1 MYLHSWPYE
10 FVSGIKVQ
18 LMSDIVRQ
26 WAIQQPA
33 ALTYEHLGVQLC
45 SMMKK
50 FMCFMTLMNLWV
62 EIQLWKLSGYTRSH
76 TLQSICYVHE
86 SLPHTPLSTHTP
98 FTHFAGHLLCSW
110 ESSPHSTICT
120 YTIHTPCRGSAC
132 WWNFSHCNE
141 SLSTIHEWSWLLPLG
156 RGRLFV
162 LHKTHPDPILIR
174 SSVFRMPGAPL
185 STINLQLPC
194 LLLQKHV
201 MITSTITCRQAIS
214 FQVEHAQTGCFWG
227 VHI

>member
-1 MYLHSWPYE
+1 MTLRICEWYKGSTHIWHSEAVSHSATCSTNLRASRGAVMLDDEEIHVLHDTYE
-10 FVSGIKVQ
+10 SVSGNSAMETFR
-18 LMSDIVRQ
+18 L
-26 WAIQQPA
+26 
-33 ALTYEHLGVQLC
+33 H
-45 SMMKK
+45 
-50 FMCFMTLMNLWV
+50 
-62 EIQLWKLSGYTRSH
+62 
-76 TLQSICYVHE
+76 
-86 SLPHTPLSTHTP
+86 P
-98 FTHFAGHLLCSW
+98 FTHLAEHLLCSR
-110 ESSPHSTICT
+110 ESSPHSTIYT

-141 SLSTIHEWSWLLPLG
+141 PLSTIHEWSWLLPLG